1 MKESDIKK
9 TGTTTVAIVCK
20 DGLILAADKRA
31 TAGNLIMEKQSEK
44 IYKINDKMALT
55 MAGTVS
61 DSQLLVKLIRAELN
75 LKEIRTGRAAT
86 VRETA
91 NLLGGMIYSN
101 IRRFSVIPGISHFIL
116 GGVDREGFHVY
127 DLFPDGSGTEVDE
140 YVSSGSGSVMAYGV
154 LETLFK
160 ENTSIKEGIQLAVK
174 AINAAIQ
181 RDIGSGQGI
190 DVATI
195 TGEGFRKVLTKNI
208 DSTITV

>member
-1 MKESDIKK
+1 M
-9 TGTTTVAIVCK
+9 
-20 DGLILAADKRA
+20 
-31 TAGNLIMEKQSEK
+31 
-44 IYKINDKMALT
+44 
-55 MAGTVS
+55 
-61 DSQLLVKLIRAELN
+61 
-75 LKEIRTGRAAT
+75 
-86 VRETA
+86 
-91 NLLGGMIYSN
+91 
-101 IRRFSVIPGISHFIL
+101 IPGISHFIL

-127 DLFPDGSGTEVDE
+127 DLFPDGSVTEVDE